1 MKQFTK
7 DLKTVARQLSALSQK
22 TARMAKAFEKSP
34 PPASQDR
41 KTAPVGTEKIAPK
54 SKSPSPT
61 DQVLNVMKRYKK
73 GISVDA
79 LRGKSGL
86 NEKQISNIVH
96 RACQKGKMKRIG
108 RGMYTVYDQ

>member
-7 DLKTVARQLSALSQK
+7 DLKTVARQLSVLSQK
-22 TARMAKAFEKSP
+22 TAKMAKAFEKSP
-34 PPASQDR
+34 PPANQDR
-41 KTAPVGTEKIAPK
+41 KTAPAGTEKTAPK
-54 SKSPSPT
+54 SKNPSPT
-61 DQVLNVMKRYKK
+61 DQVLTVMKRYKK

-108 RGMYTVYDQ
+108 RGMYTVYEQ